1 MTFTSVV
8 HGLLESDARLA
19 PTEAGELHLEE
30 TDPSAS
36 LKKVIIQLPA
46 QLSSAAFAL
55 DFKIQRSKGKSPA
68 CLSEVLN
75 ASGPHPLRAA
85 CDAVI
90 CLEDGPHTHVIHIE
104 IKSSK
109 DKRTIGQLRNSK
121 RFTQF
126 LRGLAEEWHGISGTF
141 SDWFVILLGDGREP
155 SRKRRTSI
163 SKSSYPSSQQPS
175 RSAQNPAIIS
185 VQSGD
190 RLHLGRL
197 YNSIK

>member
-8 HGLLESDARLA
+8 HDLLESEARLA
-19 PTEAGELHLEE
+19 PTGAGELHLEE

-36 LKKVIIQLPA
+36 LKKVIIQLPT
-46 QLSSAAFAL
+46 QLTSASFAL
-55 DFKIQRSKGKSPA
+55 DFKVQRYKGKSPA

-90 CLEDGPHTHVIHIE
+90 CLEDGSDTHIIHIE

-109 DKRTIGQLRNSK
+109 DTRAIGQLRNSK

-126 LRGLAEEWHGISGTF
+126 LRGLAEEWHGIEGTF
-141 SDWFVILLGDGREP
+141 CEWFVILQGDNGR
-155 SRKRRTSI
+155 STRKRKTSI
-163 SKSSYPSSQQPS
+163 GKSSYPRSQQPS
-175 RSAQNPAIIS
+175 GKADNPAIIS
-185 VQSGD
+185 VRSGD

-197 YNSIK
+197 YNSTK